1 MVAEGNAMLAKEP
14 RTTEE
19 LNGEYL
25 SFIAGKLLADRSAR
39 VTGFHLIPDPFEFP
53 RFGDKRFYEI
63 PFTYSG
69 ANGGGESCV
78 ILRVLPKM
86 DAVMMITGD
95 TEHRELKAFET
106 GLYNLVPKSFHVP
119 YIHVIHN
126 EEREQY
132 WAFLED
138 VRPQTAALGMHAA
151 LPDEVIRTILSHL
164 AEFHAAFWQRQ
175 DILSQPWLMRLEQPV
190 DYFYRCI
197 VDILDGLH
205 SPAYSSRF
213 IIEKWPWFPEGV
225 ILLLDSLSA
234 ETRRSIERLYR
245 EPERLLQKIRH
256 LPRTLCHYD
265 FDNRNLGIS
274 EGPDGRRTVV
284 LDWEIVGEGL
294 SAADV
299 GRFLAYQQPANA
311 EELVGYYLD
320 ELERHLG
327 RKIDREEWV
336 YGSELVTIAIWQII
350 GVLFGVMVSAPSAPV
365 PDEQR
370 PAMKERVFSDIAY
383 VDQLVRK
390 HGLA

>member
-1 MVAEGNAMLAKEP
+1 MPANEP

-19 LNGEYL
+19 LTGEYL
-25 SFIAGKLLADRSAR
+25 SAIAGKMLADPSVRITR
-39 VTGFHLIPDPFEFP
+39 FEIIPDPFEFP
-53 RFGDKRFYEI
+53 RFGDKRFFEI
-63 PFTYSG
+63 PFQYGS
-69 ANGGGESCV
+69 AGGGGHSTL

-86 DAVMMITGD
+86 DAVMMLTGD

-106 GLYNLVPKSFHVP
+106 GLYGMVPKSFHVP
-119 YIHVIHN
+119 YVHVIHN

-151 LPDEVIRTILSHL
+151 LPDEIIRTILSHL
-164 AEFHAAFWQRQ
+164 AEFHAAFWERH
-175 DILSQPWLMRLEQPV
+175 DVLSQPWLMRLEQPV

-197 VDILDGLH
+197 VDILDGLRH
-205 SPAYSSRF
+205 PAYSSSF
-213 IIEKWPWFPEGV
+213 MIERWPWFPEGV
-225 ILLLDSLSA
+225 VLLLDALPA
-234 ETRRSIERLYR
+234 ETRRSVERLYR

-274 EGPDGRRTVV
+274 RGPEGTRTVV

-294 SAADV
+294 SSADV
-299 GRFLAYQQPANA
+299 GRFLAYQQRPNA
-311 EELVGYYLD
+311 EELVGFYLD

-327 RKIDREEWV
+327 RRIDREAWLE
-336 YGSELVTIAIWQII
+336 GSELVTIAIWQII

-365 PDEQR
+365 PEEQR
-370 PAMKERVFSDIAY
+370 PAMRARVFSDIAY
-383 VDQLVRK
+383 VEQLVRK
-390 HGLA
+390 HGLG